1 MEIAEEDMEGSQ
13 ISQEKIRKVAE
24 KVIGDYY
31 KAFDNRFRFIGEP
44 GEPKPA
50 TETTDSD
57 LEPGA
62 EGSAVQ
68 DTRVH
73 TLGRL

>member
-1 MEIAEEDMEGSQ
+1 MEVAEKDMEGSQ

-24 KVIGDYY
+24 KVIDGYY
-31 KAFDNRFRFIGEP
+31 KAFGERFRFIGKP

-57 LEPGA
+57 PEPGV